1 MGSAQ
6 AQGQLWG
13 VQARNWADLME
24 KMQLPI
30 YHVVLDKTNVGRG
43 TRLLDV
49 GCGTGMA
56 AQLAALLGAD
66 VTGLDASEAELVIAR
81 ERVPNGDF
89 RCGDME
95 ELPYANASFE
105 VVTGFSSFQ
114 FAEDPQHALRE
125 ARRVARPGGYVAM
138 GAWGRMEDCEFATTL
153 KAVMA
158 CLPPPPPGTRGTFAL
173 SEPGKMEALM
183 EQARLT
189 ICVSGDVSCPFMY
202 PDDETAW
209 KTINSSGPL
218 AAAVRAAGE
227 GTIKQAVLASLVP
240 FKTPD
245 GGYRQENL
253 IHYVIATA

>member
-6 AQGQLWG
+6 AQGQVWG

-24 KMQLPI
+24 KMALPV

-43 TRLLDV
+43 TRLLDI

-56 AQLAALLGAD
+56 AQLAAKLGAQIS
-66 VTGLDASEAELVIAR
+66 GLDASEAELAIAR
-81 ERVPNGDF
+81 ERVPDGDF
-89 RCGDME
+89 RCGEME
-95 ELPYANASFE
+95 ELPYADASFD
-105 VVTGFSSFQ
+105 VVTAFNSIQ
-114 FAEDPQHALRE
+114 FADNPLNALRE
-125 ARRVARPGGYVAM
+125 ARRVARPGRYVAIVTP
-138 GAWGRMEDCEFATTL
+138 GRTEDSEFSVTL

-158 CLPPPPPGTRGTFAL
+158 CLPTPPPAARTFAL
-173 SEPGKMEALM
+173 AEPGRLEALM
-183 EQARLT
+183 EEAGLT
-189 ICVSGDVSCPFMY
+189 ILSRGDVSCPFTY

-218 AAAVRAAGE
+218 AAAVRATGE
-227 GTIKQAVLASLVP
+227 ATIKQAVLASLVP